1 MKKYILL
8 LFISTGL
15 FAQSAG
21 ETGLS
26 FLKIGFGA
34 RNIALGDIGVVSA
47 DNVTALNYNPA
58 LLSNYKTQQISLSHS
73 RWLQDVSSE
82 LLGASF
88 SLFNV
93 PLAIGINTTQIA
105 GIEIRNR
112 PGAAQSTF
120 NANYFFVS
128 LSTGFKIAENLS
140 VGSTIKYLSEN
151 LLTDQANGVGFDFG
165 LYYKNLIPNLNFG
178 ASIRNLGSM
187 NALRNKET
195 QLPVDLRIGGDYLYD
210 LTKINSSF
218 YFAAGFQKYN
228 SSNSHFN
235 FGTEFLYHRQF
246 AMRIGYMSGY
256 DSKSITTGIG
266 LKLNHFNFDYA
277 YTPQKYELGS
287 SHIISLMFTF

>member
-21 ETGLS
+21 ESGLS

-47 DNVTALNYNPA
+47 NDVTALNYNPA
-58 LLSNYKTQQISLSHS
+58 LLSNYKTEQITLSHTQ
-73 RWLQDVSSE
+73 WLQDVRSE

-88 SLFNV
+88 SLFNL
-93 PLAIGINTTQIA
+93 PMALGINTTQISN
-105 GIEIRNR
+105 IEIRNR
-112 PGAAQSTF
+112 PGPALSNF

-128 LSTGFKIAENLS
+128 LSTGFEVAENLS
-140 VGSTIKYLSEN
+140 LGFTIKYLNEN
-151 LLTDQANGVGFDFG
+151 LLTDQANGIGYDFG
-165 LYYKNLIPNLNFG
+165 LYYKNIIPNLNFG

-187 NALRNKET
+187 NALRNQET
-195 QLPVDLRIGGDYLYD
+195 ELPVDLRVGGDYIYD

-228 SSNSHFN
+228 SSESHFN
-235 FGTEFLYHRQF
+235 FGTEFLYHRQI
-246 AMRIGYMSGY
+246 AIRLGYMSGY
-256 DSKSITTGIG
+256 DIKSITTGIG

-277 YTPQKYELGS
+277 FTPQKYEFGS
-287 SHIISLMFTF
+287 SHIISVMFTF

>member
-8 LFISTGL
+8 LLISTSL

-47 DNVTALNYNPA
+47 NDVTALNYNPA

-73 RWLQDVSSE
+73 EWMQDVRSE

-88 SLFNV
+88 SMFNIPFAV
-93 PLAIGINTTQIA
+93 GINTTQISN
-105 GIEIRNR
+105 IEIRTR
-112 PGAAQSTF
+112 PGIAQSTF

-128 LSTGFKIAENLS
+128 FSTGFKIADKLS
-140 VGSTIKYLSEN
+140 VGATIKYLSEN
-151 LLTDQANGVGFDFG
+151 LLTDQANGTGFDFG
-165 LYYKNLIPNLNFG
+165 LYYKDVIPNLNLG

-187 NALRNKET
+187 NALRNQET
-195 QLPVDLRIGGDYLYD
+195 QLPVDLRIGADYIYEFS
-210 LTKINSSF
+210 KINSSL
-218 YFAAGFQKYN
+218 YFAGGFQKYK
-228 SSNSHFN
+228 SSDSHLN
-235 FGTEFLYHRQF
+235 FGTEFLYKHQF
-246 AMRIGYMSGY
+246 AFRIGYMSGY

-266 LKLNHFNFDYA
+266 LKLNHFNFDYSF
-277 YTPQKYELGS
+277 TPQKYELGS
-287 SHIISLMFTF
+287 SHIISIMFTF